1 MNLIDIIIITE
12 AQTEAFWSMGIFRLA
27 SESY

>member
-1 MNLIDIIIITE
+1 MNLIVIIIIIEAHTE
-12 AQTEAFWSMGIFRLA
+12 VFWSMGIFRLA